1 MGYGSLSKGERNRIK
16 NRVRA
21 AMAAQAQTE
30 GRFLGSLFRLSPA
43 SLRFRPNTPGRDGWL
58 GSATTQ
64 LEGPRLGAVR
74 GSVHAVLDRFGGEL
88 GPGAD
93 AEFGEDVHQVGLDC
107 GP

>member
-43 SLRFRPNTPGRDGWL
+43 SLWFRPNTRVEMDGWVR
-58 GSATTQ
+58 
-64 LEGPRLGAVR
+64 PRRSQVPGLGAVR

-93 AEFGEDVHQVGLDC
+93 AEFGEDVHQVGLDR